1 MWSRITNVIKARPG
15 TPALDAGDN
24 VLSNNGQ
31 QSPNVSVFREEDS
44 ERIPSATLPTKNDKK
59 NVFRRLSKVS
69 NNENL
74 DSFSRNTFPK
84 KVLSSLKGGAS
95 RKSNVHCYQYYTDTL
110 ITHRTIIK
118 PSFHR

>member
-15 TPALDAGDN
+15 TPALDASDN
-24 VLSNNGQ
+24 VVSDGGQ

-59 NVFRRLSKVS
+59 NVFRRLSKAS
-69 NNENL
+69 NNENI

-95 RKSNVHCYQYYTDTL
+95 RKSKLCRQ
-110 ITHRTIIK
+110 
-118 PSFHR
+118 